1 MSIIKILPQE
11 LVNKIAAGEVVERPA
26 SVVKELVENGLDAGA
41 RSILVEVEEQGK
53 KLIRVTDNG
62 KGMGASDARLA
73 IVAHATSK
81 IADEGDLFSIATLG
95 FRGEALASIAAVSK
109 FVLMTKEKGMKE
121 GVRLTVAGGVIEG
134 EESVGMEVGTVIE
147 VGELF
152 FNTPA
157 RRKFMKSDSVELGH
171 IVDVVSQ
178 YALANNSVRFE
189 LRHEGKVLLQ
199 KPVFEEG
206 KNTIAAVYGIGVAKD
221 LIAVDY
227 DAEGIVVKGYV
238 GKPYAARN
246 DKNYQALFVNSRWVK
261 NSEVAGAVYEGYH
274 AALFVGKHPVFVLHV
289 TLDPMEVD
297 VNIHPQK
304 FEVKFAR
311 RDVVLDVV
319 RCAVVEALQRERLI
333 PEVDMVGQWSGE
345 AVGQGSGAVGRGS
358 GKQWGSGKQEYAFE
372 ASKQQELRVEEES
385 EEYGLDNGEL
395 NDTIN
400 VKRTQEDNF
409 ESVESYAVKRNHRGV
424 LSKKDGGEELQ
435 ERIPE
440 MKILGQ
446 IHKTFFVAEVQGG
459 MMVLDQHAVHERILY
474 EQFMGEMMQGGVE
487 VQELLQGQLVDLS
500 IQQKLVCHEQK
511 DFLEELGFS
520 VEAFSGNT
528 IRLGSVPEVFG
539 RVQGKDLFVS
549 VVEELIAE
557 RAGGGRG
564 VVEGLKE
571 KIVTRM
577 ACRAAVMAGEEVTV
591 RQMEK
596 FLVELKGKK
605 NPFTCPHGRP
615 SMIFTS
621 KDELEKKFRR
631 KG

>member
-1 MSIIKILPQE
+1 MSTIKVLPQE

-26 SVVKELVENGLDAGA
+26 SVVKELVENALDAGA
-41 RSILVEVEEQGK
+41 RSILVEVEEYGK

-62 KGMGASDARLA
+62 KGMDVEDARLA
-73 IVAHATSK
+73 IVPHATSK
-81 IADEGDLFSIATLG
+81 IADEGDLFSIQTLG
-95 FRGEALASIAAVSK
+95 FRGEALASIAAVSR
-109 FVLMTKEKGMKE
+109 FSLMTRKHDIRM
-121 GVRLTVAGGVIEG
+121 GVRLTVENGKVIS
-134 EESVGMEVGTVIE
+134 EENMGMETGTIIE

-178 YALANNSVRFE
+178 YALANNNIRVE
-189 LRHEGKVLLQ
+189 LKHNGAVLLQ

-206 KNTIAAVYGIGVAKD
+206 KNTIASVYGIALAKE
-221 LIAVDY
+221 LVAVDY
-227 DAEGIVVKGYV
+227 EEEGIVVKGYV

-261 NSEVAGAVYEGYH
+261 NNEVMSAVYEGYH
-274 AALFVGKHPVFVLHV
+274 TALFVGKHPVFVLHLTV
-289 TLDPMEVD
+289 DPMEVD

-311 RDVVLDVV
+311 REVVMGVV
-319 RCAVVEALQRERLI
+319 TRAVHEALGRERLI
-333 PEVDMVGQWSGE
+333 PDVTVDMDEQLTLGMVRSRGGGGGQN
-345 AVGQGSGAVGRGS
+345 
-358 GKQWGSGKQEYAFE
+358 YAFE
-372 ASKQQELRVEEES
+372 ESRQKELMVEEEEGEYSVDKS
-385 EEYGLDNGEL
+385 EDDISLDGEDVIRTL
-395 NDTIN
+395 GDIDKKVN
-400 VKRTQEDNF
+400 VKIN
-409 ESVESYAVKRNHRGV
+409 ESKNEGFVS
-424 LSKKDGGEELQ
+424 
-435 ERIPE
+435 RIPV

-446 IHKTFFVAEVQGG
+446 IHKTFFVAEVKGG

-474 EQFMGEMMQGGVE
+474 EQFMNELMKGGVE
-487 VQELLQGQLVDLS
+487 VQELLQGQLVELS
-500 IQQKLVCHEQK
+500 VQQKLVWGEQNF
-511 DFLEELGFS
+511 FLEELGFS
-520 VEAFSGNT
+520 VSEFQGNT
-528 IRLGSVPEVFG
+528 VRVDTVPEVFG
-539 RVQGKDLFVS
+539 RVQGKELFLAVL
-549 VVEELIAE
+549 EELQVGISS
-557 RAGGGRG
+557 GGKK
-564 VVEGLKE
+564 VVTDLKE

-596 FLVELKGKK
+596 FVYELNEKQ

-615 SMIFTS
+615 TMMMTS